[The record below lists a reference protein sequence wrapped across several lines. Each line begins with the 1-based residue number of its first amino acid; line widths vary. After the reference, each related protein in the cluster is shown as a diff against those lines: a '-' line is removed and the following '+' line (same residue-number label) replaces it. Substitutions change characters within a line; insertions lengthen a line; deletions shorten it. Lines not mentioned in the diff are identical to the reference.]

1 MLQSSLSSSLTE
13 KCCPVPS
20 PMVPKAPR
28 VCRPPPAGSPQAALL
43 VLHICA
49 MFRFPEVPLLLCEG
63 QKVTVRLP
71 GLGLPGSWLHV
82 LPPPACT
89 PQSGAFWPGTGQGR
103 RRSLLQKYSLPALIS
118 LSRIRISCEPI
129 LSPPGTVH
137 IDTSATLR
145 ADQPPGHEAG

>member
-1 MLQSSLSSSLTE
+1 MPYRETLPGPFS
-13 KCCPVPS
+13 
-20 PMVPKAPR
+20 MVPKAPR
-28 VCRPPPAGSPQAALL
+28 ACRPSPAGFPQPALL

-71 GLGLPGSWLHV
+71 GLGLQASWLHV
-82 LPPPACT
+82 LPSPACT
-89 PQSGAFWPGTGQGR
+89 PQPRAFWPGTGQGR
-103 RRSLLQKYSLPALIS
+103 RRSLLQKHSLPALIS
-118 LSRIRISCEPI
+118 LSRTRISCESI